1 MYPQLVYRRFIDDDL
16 VDEAV
21 LDIAMRCFYPDEF
34 LTRIE
39 EAGFTVTAKWG
50 GYEGQE
56 YGSGSELV
64 VEFTME

>member
-1 MYPQLVYRRFIDDDL
+1 
-16 VDEAV
+16 
-21 LDIAMRCFYPDEF
+21 MRCFYPDEF